1 MFADYISNVLPELG
15 EETIKECGMEE
26 LLSELL
32 DGKVKFQTFFEQV
45 NDLLENKN
53 AATIE
58 RTKFKATQFSG
69 TTPQDEAT
77 GTLLLP
83 TTLYLNH
90 HAKSQRR

>member
-1 MFADYISNVLPELG
+1 MAYILYRFKGQITSDDILIISPNKVFADYISNVLPELG

-58 RTKFKATQFSG
+58 RTKFKATF
-69 TTPQDEAT
+69 
-77 GTLLLP
+77 
-83 TTLYLNH
+83 
-90 HAKSQRR
+90 